1 MLYME
6 YVKTQVHHKDLFEKW
21 GHFLPPLLKLL
32 KRLRDDIT
40 ESKLETGRETISSMV
55 HVDACASC
63 EAINLMNSFNQPTK
77 KGLNYVTDSKT
88 LLTSH

>member
-63 EAINLMNSFNQPTK
+63 EAIKPDEFFQPAHK
-77 KGLNYVTDSKT
+77 ERLKLRNG
-88 LLTSH
+88 